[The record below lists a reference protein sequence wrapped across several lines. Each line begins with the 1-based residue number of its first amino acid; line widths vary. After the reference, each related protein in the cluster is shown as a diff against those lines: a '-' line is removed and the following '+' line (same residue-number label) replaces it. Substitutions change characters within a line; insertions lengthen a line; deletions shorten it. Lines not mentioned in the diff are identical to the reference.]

1 MIRLPWFIFLIPLP
15 MSETSKPLGETPFTK
30 KFSENPNDYA
40 KTLQRIAQDPES
52 GIDEQQVEDMLSP
65 IVTLCDQWNEQEK
78 EKSYRESE
86 VQTQRV
92 STKFQALQQSF
103 SGNEDQ
109 LRKELKRLASELD
122 LEVYPKVRDTI
133 PGRNK
138 LSPKDIK
145 FLNDTYAVKCS
156 PHNIYVLKK
165 QGNSWIG
172 EAI

>member
-1 MIRLPWFIFLIPLP
+1 
-15 MSETSKPLGETPFTK
+15 MSETNKPLGETPFSK
-30 KFSENPNDYA
+30 KFSENPSDYA
-40 KTLQRIAQDPES
+40 RTLQRVAQDPES

-65 IVTLCDQWNEQEK
+65 IITLCDQWRKQEK
-78 EKSYRESE
+78 EKSYKESG

-122 LEVYPKVRDTI
+122 LAVYPKTGDIVML
-133 PGRNK
+133 NK
-138 LSPKDIK
+138 TLPTKDIR
-145 FLNDTYAVKCS
+145 FLNDTYAVRCF
-156 PHNIYVLKK
+156 PDHIYVHIKDRNGHWL
-165 QGNSWIG
+165 G